1 MKTEEEVKRLNGTV
15 YADDIKEAEEE
26 AKYWRDR
33 FHSRTMDTKQN
44 AECLRNY
51 TALRGVKKTLR
62 WVLENKAI
70 SPLR

>member
-1 MKTEEEVKRLNGTV
+1 MKTEEEVKAMLL
-15 YADDIKEAEEE
+15 EAEEE

>member
-1 MKTEEEVKRLNGTV
+1 MKTEEEVKAMLL
-15 YADDIKEAEEE
+15 EAEEE

-62 WVLENKAI
+62 WVLENKAV

>member
-1 MKTEEEVKRLNGTV
+1 MKTEEEVKAMLL
-15 YADDIKEAEEE
+15 EAEEE

-51 TALRGVKKTLR
+51 TALRGVKKALR

>member
-1 MKTEEEVKRLNGTV
+1 MKTEEEVKAMLL
-15 YADDIKEAEEE
+15 EAEEE

-62 WVLENKAI
+62 WVLENKAL

>member
-1 MKTEEEVKRLNGTV
+1 MKTEEEVKAMLL
-15 YADDIKEAEEE
+15 EAEEE

-51 TALRGVKKTLR
+51 TAWRGVKKTLR